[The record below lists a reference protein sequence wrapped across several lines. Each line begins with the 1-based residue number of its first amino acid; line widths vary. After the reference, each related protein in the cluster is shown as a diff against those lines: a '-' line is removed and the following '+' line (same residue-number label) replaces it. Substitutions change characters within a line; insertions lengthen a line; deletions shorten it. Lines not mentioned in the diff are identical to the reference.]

1 MVSAPVVGAL
11 MTIVSYLVTDPA
23 DLDIAQS
30 ALAIASGELSPAEL
44 TAACFRRIYEL
55 EPTIKAFVAVD
66 AEGAKEQ
73 AGRLTEELSR
83 SGPRSPLHGVPVGI
97 KDLVDVEGLPTTA
110 SSRVLEGNVA
120 SSDATIVTRL
130 RAAGAVIVGKT
141 NTQEFAYGVV
151 SAPTRNPWDPSRIPG
166 GSSGGTAAAIAAG
179 MTLGGIGTDTAGS
192 IRIPASLC
200 GISGLKPRPDVVP
213 LDGIIPLAPSLDACG
228 PMARTA
234 EDLRLLFEAIGG
246 APGAPPDPLR
256 LRIAVPESSEVAGA
270 SPEVARAVDSAIASL
285 VESGSRRVTV
295 DLEPFVDW
303 DRPRSLPLM
312 LEALEVHRSNGWY
325 PQRADR
331 YSDET
336 LGSLRYAER
345 LTPEDVEANRE
356 PLAALV
362 ANLTGVFDHA
372 DVLALPTTQ
381 VAAPTVAETKARDDG
396 HRTPV
401 VRNLTRICGPVN
413 VCRLTALSIPCGF
426 DGNDLP
432 IGLHL
437 IGRDEAN
444 LLALARLY
452 QTLTDWH
459 TRRPNR

>member
-1 MVSAPVVGAL
+1 M
-11 MTIVSYLVTDPA
+11 TDPA

-30 ALAIASGELSPAEL
+30 ALAIANGELSPTEL
-44 TAACFRRIYEL
+44 TAACFRRIDEL
-55 EPTIKAFVAVD
+55 EPTIKAFVTVD
-66 AEGAKEQ
+66 AEGAKDQ
-73 AGRLTEELSR
+73 ASQLTEELSR

-97 KDLVDVEGLPTTA
+97 KDLIDVEGLPTTA

-120 SSDATIVTRL
+120 SSDATVVTKL
-130 RAAGAVIVGKT
+130 RAAGAIVVGKT

-151 SAPTRNPWDPSRIPG
+151 SAPTRNPWDQSRIPG

-200 GISGLKPRPDVVP
+200 GISGLKPRPDVIS

-246 APGAPPDPLR
+246 TPGAPPDPQH
-256 LRIAVPESSEVAGA
+256 LRIAVPESSEVAEA
-270 SPEVARAVDSAIASL
+270 STEVARSVDSAIALL
-285 VESGSRRVTV
+285 VDAGPRRVTV
-295 DLEPFVDW
+295 DLRPFVEW

-312 LEALEVHRSNGWY
+312 LEALEVHRSSGWY

-331 YSDET
+331 YTDET

-362 ANLTGVFDHA
+362 ANLTAVFDHA

-413 VCRLTALSIPCGF
+413 VCRLPALSIPCGF
-426 DGNDLP
+426 DDNGLP

-437 IGRDEAN
+437 IGKDEEN
-444 LLALARLY
+444 LLALAGLY

-459 TRRPNR
+459 TKRPNR